1 MSNVVVR
8 TNEFSTIWPLLLDY
22 NQRECLQILRRLE
35 LEAYSKIVAVLRA
48 QGPLTEEKKK
58 LLHKLQRLLSIS
70 IDRHKAEVRKA
81 LNDEELATISEA
93 VCGKEVDEEW
103 ILEGKRISPIFQ
115 RPSPETI
122 FISQANKASFEQLIR
137 NSRLP
142 RPAETATFSET
153 FIKLAKLND
162 EKVDVKQQSVEQK
175 FPPVV
180 VTNDKV
186 CGISMNESKTDIH
199 TVNDSIHLS
208 QNKNENNI
216 KLDNLNK
223 LTEKCSPVKTQNN
236 PLVKS
241 LLEPKTTSIQSPS
254 IKDNNYVMD
263 KSSLDVVLPQTME
276 ISSSLQMDNQQE
288 NSTVSTSFSSSSS
301 TSYTEVLNAKNQV
314 LSNQLTLLPV
324 VTRESSSS
332 GSSCLLKSENTS
344 LVNCISDT
352 ILNKPSKVHES
363 VSLNEINMSTSVD
376 AQFTTPATTAANVVT
391 YAISEPRT
399 VQPVFSQINRIP
411 ITTTI
416 TSGKVLNSSNYSAVH
431 GVNLSSLPSSSSAH
445 TSQHLVVQMH
455 RNPDDLLD
463 SSQQVLTTTQRCSLI
478 NPTNSVYVC
487 EHSTPTVT
495 RLCSTSSPSHI
506 NNFTTNSNKLYQPI
520 SRSNLDNVVG
530 VKRHH
535 HQQQPHTL
543 SSVTPS
549 VLSIQSL
556 HNSTTPSQRFRAPQ
570 SQPSVIST
578 NETPKQL
585 SSITHI
591 QNPKILKATIPVCSN
606 ILGSTTYASNM
617 YCSSVINITADNLSI
632 NNNID
637 QLNRTSL
644 PQQNTLI
651 PSSSV
656 VQFPSS
662 ISGNNVIVLH
672 KGVAR
677 KTFTPTPSIRIGS
690 TVPVNNN
697 TQAIVSGGYS
707 NASIAFPSRQFRI
720 IGLSNTPVCSNSST
734 VETSIYS
741 QEPSQVICNINELV
755 SIQNT
760 PTMMTTTNAISK
772 SSASHLLHHSS
783 RLGSILEVDLDSDN
797 YNDQTNYYTDYHN
810 ATINSNK
817 LTSHCSTIVT
827 IPQTSLSIDVSKLT
841 PIHHNK
847 PTVLTDE
854 LSVVNLLR
862 TTTSTTNSNNDLH
875 NTSSGLYTIINE
887 QSLNNNR
894 LPIYS
899 EGGNVIYQREQLKA
913 VGTAAMS
920 TAAVDS
926 SQKCI
931 ELTSWNNNTIGSSS
945 CFSAT
950 TTTTTTSSSSGKTI
964 GRLQGNPTASNV
976 VLFNNPPNAKRP
988 RFELSSS
995 TSSTA
1000 SIESSH

>member
-142 RPAETATFSET
+142 CPAETATFSET

-162 EKVDVKQQSVEQK
+162 EKVNVKQQSVEQK

-186 CGISMNESKTDIH
+186 CDISVNESKTDIH

-223 LTEKCSPVKTQNN
+223 LPEKCSPVKTQNN

-254 IKDNNYVMD
+254 IKDNNYVVD
-263 KSSLDVVLPQTME
+263 KSSLDVVLPQKME

-288 NSTVSTSFSSSSS
+288 NSTLSTSFSSSSS

-352 ILNKPSKVHES
+352 ILNKPSKTHES
-363 VSLNEINMSTSVD
+363 VSSNEINMSTSVD

-431 GVNLSSLPSSSSAH
+431 GLNLSSLPSSSSAH

-487 EHSTPTVT
+487 EHSTPTAT

-520 SRSNLDNVVG
+520 SRSNLDNVIG

-535 HQQQPHTL
+535 QQQQPHTL
-543 SSVTPS
+543 SPVTPS

-570 SQPSVIST
+570 SQPPVVST

-585 SSITHI
+585 SSITQI

-606 ILGSTTYASNM
+606 VLGSTTYASNM
-617 YCSSVINITADNLSI
+617 FCSSVINITTDNLPI
-632 NNNID
+632 NNNTD

-662 ISGNNVIVLH
+662 ISGNN
-672 KGVAR
+672 
-677 KTFTPTPSIRIGS
+677 
-690 TVPVNNN
+690 
-697 TQAIVSGGYS
+697 
-707 NASIAFPSRQFRI
+707 
-720 IGLSNTPVCSNSST
+720 
-734 VETSIYS
+734 
-741 QEPSQVICNINELV
+741 

-760 PTMMTTTNAISK
+760 PTIMTTTNAISK
-772 SSASHLLHHSS
+772 SSSSHLLHHSS

-797 YNDQTNYYTDYHN
+797 YSDQTNYYSDYHN
-810 ATINSNK
+810 ATIHSNK
-817 LTSHCSTIVT
+817 STSHCSTIVT

-899 EGGNVIYQREQLKA
+899 ESEENSMYFDETGFVVPVI
-913 VGTAAMS
+913 
-920 TAAVDS
+920 
-926 SQKCI
+926 
-931 ELTSWNNNTIGSSS
+931 S
-945 CFSAT
+945 CVILDHFCN
-950 TTTTTTSSSSGKTI
+950 GK
-964 GRLQGNPTASNV
+964 
-976 VLFNNPPNAKRP
+976 
-988 RFELSSS
+988 LS
-995 TSSTA
+995 
-1000 SIESSH
+1000 

>member
-142 RPAETATFSET
+142 CPAETATFSET

-162 EKVDVKQQSVEQK
+162 DIVDVKQPSVEQK
-175 FPPVV
+175 CPPIV

-186 CGISMNESKTDIH
+186 CDESKTDIH
-199 TVNDSIHLS
+199 TVKESIHFS
-208 QNKNENNI
+208 QNKNESNI
-216 KLDNLNK
+216 KLDHSNK

-241 LLEPKTTSIQSPS
+241 LLEPKTASIQSSS
-254 IKDNNYVMD
+254 IKDNNYVVD
-263 KSSLDVVLPQTME
+263 KNSLDVMLPQKME
-276 ISSSLQMDNQQE
+276 ISSSLQMDIQQE
-288 NSTVSTSFSSSSS
+288 NPALSTSFSSSPSS
-301 TSYTEVLNAKNQV
+301 SYTEVICAKNQV
-314 LSNQLTLLPV
+314 LSNQLTSLPI

-332 GSSCLLKSENTS
+332 ENSCLLKSENTS

-352 ILNKPSKVHES
+352 ILNRPSKVHES
-363 VSLNEINMSTSVD
+363 VSLNEINTSTSVD
-376 AQFTTPATTAANVVT
+376 GQFTTLATTTANVVT
-391 YAISEPRT
+391 YAISESRT
-399 VQPVFSQINRIP
+399 IQPVSSQVNRIP

-416 TSGKVLNSSNYSAVH
+416 TSGKVLNSSNYPTVH
-431 GVNLSSLPSSSSAH
+431 GVNLSSLPLSSSAH

-463 SSQQVLTTTQRCSLI
+463 SDQQVLTTTQRCSLI

-495 RLCSTSSPSHI
+495 RLCSSSSPSHT
-506 NNFTTNSNKLYQPI
+506 NNFITSSNKLYQPI
-520 SRSNLDNVVG
+520 SRSNLDNVIG
-530 VKRHH
+530 IKRHH
-535 HQQQPHTL
+535 HQQQPRTL
-543 SSVTPS
+543 SSITPS

-556 HNSTTPSQRFRAPQ
+556 HNSTTSSQRFRAPQ

-578 NETPKQL
+578 NETPRQL
-585 SSITHI
+585 SSITQI
-591 QNPKILKATIPVCSN
+591 QNPKILKATLPVCSN
-606 ILGSTTYASNM
+606 VVGSTTYASNM
-617 YCSSVINITADNLSI
+617 FCSSVINITADNLPI
-632 NNNID
+632 NSNID

-644 PQQNTLI
+644 LPQNTFI

-697 TQAIVSGGYS
+697 TQAVVSGSYS
-707 NASIAFPSRQFRI
+707 NASVAFPSRQFRI

-734 VETSIYS
+734 VETSIYNS
-741 QEPSQVICNINELV
+741 EPSQVIRNINELV

-760 PTMMTTTNAISK
+760 PTMMTTTNVIST
-772 SSASHLLHHSS
+772 SSANHLLHHTS

-797 YNDQTNYYTDYHN
+797 YNDQANYYTDYHN
-810 ATINSNK
+810 ATIHSNK
-817 LTSHCSTIVT
+817 STSHCSTIVT
-827 IPQTSLSIDVSKLT
+827 IPQASLSIDVSKLT

-854 LSVVNLLR
+854 SSVVNLLR
-862 TTTSTTNSNNDLH
+862 TTTSTTDSIHDLH

-887 QSLNNNR
+887 QSLNNNQ

-899 EGGNVIYQREQLKA
+899 EGGNVIYQREQLKTA
-913 VGTAAMS
+913 GAAAMS
-920 TAAVDS
+920 TATIDS

-931 ELTSWNNNTIGSSS
+931 ELTSWNNNTLGSS

-950 TTTTTTSSSSGKTI
+950 TTTTSSGSKTI
-964 GRLQGNPTASNV
+964 GRLQGNPTSSNV

>member
-70 IDRHKAEVRKA
+70 IDRHKAEDVTQSQ
-81 LNDEELATISEA
+81 LHD

-162 EKVDVKQQSVEQK
+162 EKVDVKQQSVEQ
-175 FPPVV
+175 
-180 VTNDKV
+180 
-186 CGISMNESKTDIH
+186 TDIH

-352 ILNKPSKVHES
+352 ILNKPIKVHES

-416 TSGKVLNSSNYSAVH
+416 TSGKVLNSSNYSAIH

-632 NNNID
+632 NNNTD

-677 KTFTPTPSIRIGS
+677 KTFTTTPSIRIGS

-734 VETSIYS
+734 VETSIYN
-741 QEPSQVICNINELV
+741 QEPSQ

-810 ATINSNK
+810 TTINNNK

-920 TAAVDS
+920 TAAIDS

-950 TTTTTTSSSSGKTI
+950 TTTTSSSSSSGSGKTI

>member
-142 RPAETATFSET
+142 CPAETATFSET
-153 FIKLAKLND
+153 FIKPEKLND

-186 CGISMNESKTDIH
+186 CDISMNKSKTDIH

-254 IKDNNYVMD
+254 IKDNNYVVD
-263 KSSLDVVLPQTME
+263 KSSLDVVLPQKME

-288 NSTVSTSFSSSSS
+288 NSTLSTSFSSSSS

-314 LSNQLTLLPV
+314 LSNHLTLLPV

-376 AQFTTPATTAANVVT
+376 AQFTIPATTAANVVT

-399 VQPVFSQINRIP
+399 FQPVFSQINRIP

-487 EHSTPTVT
+487 EHSTPTAT

-520 SRSNLDNVVG
+520 SRSNLDNAIG

-535 HQQQPHTL
+535 HHQQPHTL

-570 SQPSVIST
+570 SQPPVVST

-585 SSITHI
+585 SSITQI

-606 ILGSTTYASNM
+606 VLGSTTYASNM
-617 YCSSVINITADNLSI
+617 FCSSVINITTDNLPIS
-632 NNNID
+632 NNTD

-672 KGVAR
+672 KG
-677 KTFTPTPSIRIGS
+677 
-690 TVPVNNN
+690 
-697 TQAIVSGGYS
+697 
-707 NASIAFPSRQFRI
+707 
-720 IGLSNTPVCSNSST
+720 
-734 VETSIYS
+734 
-741 QEPSQVICNINELV
+741 
-755 SIQNT
+755 
-760 PTMMTTTNAISK
+760 
-772 SSASHLLHHSS
+772 
-783 RLGSILEVDLDSDN
+783 RLFF
-797 YNDQTNYYTDYHN
+797 
-810 ATINSNK
+810 
-817 LTSHCSTIVT
+817 
-827 IPQTSLSIDVSKLT
+827 
-841 PIHHNK
+841 
-847 PTVLTDE
+847 
-854 LSVVNLLR
+854 
-862 TTTSTTNSNNDLH
+862 
-875 NTSSGLYTIINE
+875 
-887 QSLNNNR
+887 
-894 LPIYS
+894 
-899 EGGNVIYQREQLKA
+899 
-913 VGTAAMS
+913 
-920 TAAVDS
+920 
-926 SQKCI
+926 
-931 ELTSWNNNTIGSSS
+931 S
-945 CFSAT
+945 C
-950 TTTTTTSSSSGKTI
+950 
-964 GRLQGNPTASNV
+964 Q
-976 VLFNNPPNAKRP
+976 
-988 RFELSSS
+988 
-995 TSSTA
+995 
-1000 SIESSH
+1000 

>member
-48 QGPLTEEKKK
+48 QGP
-58 LLHKLQRLLSIS
+58 
-70 IDRHKAEVRKA
+70 
-81 LNDEELATISEA
+81 

-142 RPAETATFSET
+142 CPAETATFSET

-186 CGISMNESKTDIH
+186 CDISMNESKTDLH

-208 QNKNENNI
+208 QNKNENNV

-223 LTEKCSPVKTQNN
+223 LPEKCSPVKTQNN

-254 IKDNNYVMD
+254 IKDNNYVVD
-263 KSSLDVVLPQTME
+263 KSSLDVVLPQKME

-288 NSTVSTSFSSSSS
+288 NSTLSTSFSSSSS

-332 GSSCLLKSENTS
+332 GTSCLLKSENTS

-487 EHSTPTVT
+487 EHSTPTAT
-495 RLCSTSSPSHI
+495 RLCSTSPSHI

-520 SRSNLDNVVG
+520 SRSNLDNVIG

-570 SQPSVIST
+570 SQPPVVST

-585 SSITHI
+585 SSITQI

-606 ILGSTTYASNM
+606 VLGSTTYASNM
-617 YCSSVINITADNLSI
+617 FCSSVINITTDNLPI
-632 NNNID
+632 NNNTD

-672 KGVAR
+672 KGIAR

-734 VETSIYS
+734 VETSIYN

-772 SSASHLLHHSS
+772 SSSSHLLHHSS

-797 YNDQTNYYTDYHN
+797 YSDQTNYYTDYHN
-810 ATINSNK
+810 ATIHSNK
-817 LTSHCSTIVT
+817 STSHCSTIVT

-899 EGGNVIYQREQLKA
+899 EGGNVICQREQLKP
-913 VGTAAMS
+913 VGAAAMS
-920 TAAVDS
+920 TATIDS

-945 CFSAT
+945 CLSV
-950 TTTTTTSSSSGKTI
+950 TTTSSSSGSGKMI

>member
-142 RPAETATFSET
+142 CPAETATFSET

-186 CGISMNESKTDIH
+186 CDISMNESKTDLH

-208 QNKNENNI
+208 QNKNENNV

-223 LTEKCSPVKTQNN
+223 LPEKCSPVKTQNN

-254 IKDNNYVMD
+254 IKDNNYVVD
-263 KSSLDVVLPQTME
+263 KSSLDVVLPQKME

-288 NSTVSTSFSSSSS
+288 NSTLSTSFSSSSS

-332 GSSCLLKSENTS
+332 GTSCLLKSENTS

-487 EHSTPTVT
+487 EHSTPTAT
-495 RLCSTSSPSHI
+495 RLCSTSPSHI

-520 SRSNLDNVVG
+520 SRSNLDNVIG

-570 SQPSVIST
+570 SQPPVVST

-585 SSITHI
+585 SSITQI

-606 ILGSTTYASNM
+606 VLGSTTYASNM
-617 YCSSVINITADNLSI
+617 FCSSVINITTDNLPI
-632 NNNID
+632 NNNTD

-672 KGVAR
+672 KGIAR

-734 VETSIYS
+734 VETSIYN

-772 SSASHLLHHSS
+772 SSSSHLLHHSS

-797 YNDQTNYYTDYHN
+797 YSDQTNYYTDYHN
-810 ATINSNK
+810 ATIHSNK
-817 LTSHCSTIVT
+817 STSHCSTIVT

-899 EGGNVIYQREQLKA
+899 EGGNVICQREQLKP
-913 VGTAAMS
+913 VGAAAMS
-920 TAAVDS
+920 TATIDS

-945 CFSAT
+945 CLSV
-950 TTTTTTSSSSGKTI
+950 TTTSSSSGSGKMI